1 MSSVDPLAAEVV
13 VVPTTGLGN
22 QAYLV
27 GQGDSAV
34 AIDVPRDAWRIAQVA
49 EARGWRITHALETHV
64 HNDYLSGARELRRS
78 HRARIVAPA
87 AGRYRFAHE
96 GAGDGFRLD
105 LANGGLVARATPGH
119 TPEHLSW
126 ELQDGNGRPRSL
138 FSGGSLLISGVGRT
152 DLLGA
157 MRTAELTRAQ
167 FHSMRR
173 LAELPD
179 AVVVY
184 PTHGAGSFCV
194 AGADDV
200 PGASTI
206 GALRTW
212 NAAFAA
218 TDEASFSAELAAG
231 RTRYPS
237 YYRRMAPLNRRGPR
251 LLGGS
256 RSPRPLSVAQVM
268 AAAASGVRV
277 VDVRDRRAFAERHID
292 GALNVELG
300 DSLSAYLGWLL
311 PIDAPVCLVVD
322 EPAQEV
328 IAADELLRIGY
339 DHVIGHL
346 DGGVDA
352 WSAAGGGI
360 GSYPTSAWRE
370 LSSVAARG
378 GDGVGRIL
386 DVRQPYEWAEGAIP
400 GSRLVFV
407 ADLPQQLA
415 GLERDREWLV
425 ACRTGIRAAIAASL
439 LDAAGI
445 PVRPVVDGGVPSLPP
460 GRLQPMAQPR
470 VRSDATTERE

>member
-1 MSSVDPLAAEVV
+1 MRSVHPLAAEVV

-27 GQGDSAV
+27 GQGDSAI

-64 HNDYLSGARELRRS
+64 HNDYLSGARELRRR
-78 HRARIVAPA
+78 HHARIVAPA

-96 GAGDGFRLD
+96 AAGDGFRLD
-105 LANGGLVARATPGH
+105 LAHGGLVARATPGH
-119 TPEHLSW
+119 TLEHLSW
-126 ELQDGNGRPRSL
+126 ELQDGSGRPLSL

-157 MRTAELTRAQ
+157 AQLDELTRAQ

-184 PTHGAGSFCV
+184 PTHGAGSFCA
-194 AGADDV
+194 AGGDDG
-200 PGASTI
+200 PGALTI
-206 GALRTW
+206 GALRTQ

-218 TDEASFSAELAAG
+218 TDEAAFDRELAAG

-237 YYRRMAPLNRRGPR
+237 YYRRMAALNRRGPR
-251 LLGGS
+251 LLGS
-256 RSPRPLSVAQVM
+256 APVAKPRSVSEVAGAR
-268 AAAASGVRV
+268 AAGVTI
-277 VDVRDRRAFAERHID
+277 VDVRDRSTFAACHIA
-292 GALNVELG
+292 GSWNVEFG

-311 PIDAPVCLVVD
+311 PFDAPICLVVD
-322 EPAQEV
+322 DPAQEV
-328 IAADELLRIGY
+328 AVAEELLRIGY
-339 DHVIGHL
+339 EHVLGHL
-346 DGGVDA
+346 EGGIDA
-352 WSAAGGGI
+352 WLAAGGETGT
-360 GSYPTSAWRE
+360 YATSTWQE
-370 LSSVAARG
+370 LSSVAAHGRA
-378 GDGVGRIL
+378 VATRIL
-386 DVRQPYEWAEGAIP
+386 DVRQPYEWAEGAIA

-415 GLERDREWLV
+415 SIERDREWLV

-445 PVRPVVDGGVPSLPP
+445 PVRPVVDGGIPSLPP
-460 GRLQPMAQPR
+460 GQLLPMAEPR
-470 VRSDATTERE
+470 GRSVAAIERE